1 MNARKSFAGVM
12 ILFMLGIAA
21 AGCSRPVLNASGAP
35 SRSKDQY
42 IRIKRVAVFP
52 FENYSDT
59 KDVDKTI
66 DALLIPVLRDTE
78 IFEAVEDTRFTR
90 DVMKKLKITSTDI
103 LDREAVKKIGDEMN
117 VQGIIYGK
125 ILTYGKGKEKEA
137 GSQVTM
143 DLALVE
149 PSTGVVLWVGNV
161 SSYGGL
167 TVGKVFGVTE
177 GKTDIEVA
185 RQAVRRLGRA
195 LASDVEDMRKK
206 ERKGLIASIRGEEEK
221 EKARLEKLKGE
232 TGKIQG
238 EIDKA
243 KAEAKGIRESASK
256 DAEKVK
262 TDLELQKAA
271 FEAEK
276 SKTQAA
282 QQEIDQEK
290 LKVEVERKK
299 VAEDLK
305 KIEDEKK
312 AIEEARRKA
321 EEAQKKAGE
330 AAPPS
335 TPVAA
340 PAAAPMAA
348 PSAESPAAVPVVP
361 AAPPA
366 GPVAP
371 TEPPVAA
378 PAPPAAPTEPPV
390 APAAPTEPPAA
401 LPAAPA
407 VSPASVPAPP
417 AEIPAP
423 PAPEGAPPVPEPAA
437 PPPAGIPG
445 QQ

>member
-1 MNARKSFAGVM
+1 MTTRK
-12 ILFMLGIAA
+12 ILAALTITISLGLA
-21 AGCSRPVLNASGAP
+21 AGCSRPVLTSSAAP
-35 SRSKDQY
+35 SRAKDQY

-52 FENYSDT
+52 FENYTDV

-66 DALLIPVLRDTE
+66 DALLIPVLRDAE
-78 IFEAVEDTRFTR
+78 IFDAVEDTRFTR

-117 VQGIIYGK
+117 VQGIVYGK
-125 ILTYGKGKEKEA
+125 ILTYGKGKEKDA
-137 GSQVTM
+137 ASQVTM

-149 PSTGVVLWVGNV
+149 PSTGAVLWVGNV
-161 SSYGGL
+161 STYGGL
-167 TVGKVFGVTE
+167 TAGKVFGVTE

-185 RQAVRRLGRA
+185 RQAVRRIGRA
-195 LASDVEDMRKK
+195 LAADVEEMREK
-206 ERKGLIASIRGEEEK
+206 ERKGIVAAIRREEEQ

-243 KAEAKGIRESASK
+243 KAEAKGIRESAAK

-299 VAEDLK
+299 IAEDLK

-312 AIEEARRKA
+312 ALEEARRKA
-321 EEAQKKAGE
+321 EEAAKKAGE
-330 AAPPS
+330 PAPPS
-335 TPVAA
+335 APAA
-340 PAAAPMAA
+340 PAAAPA
-348 PSAESPAAVPVVP
+348 PPAESPAP
-361 AAPPA
+361 
-366 GPVAP
+366 
-371 TEPPVAA
+371 
-378 PAPPAAPTEPPV
+378 
-390 APAAPTEPPAA
+390 
-401 LPAAPA
+401 APA
-407 VSPASVPAPP
+407 VPA
-417 AEIPAP
+417 
-423 PAPEGAPPVPEPAA
+423 GAPAVPEPAA
-437 PPPAGIPG
+437 PPPAGNQG
-445 QQ
+445 K

>member
-1 MNARKSFAGVM
+1 MNTRKSFAGAM
-12 ILFMLGIAA
+12 ILIVLGLG
-21 AGCSRPVLNASGAP
+21 AGCSRPVLNSSGTP
-35 SRSKDQY
+35 SGSKDQY

-66 DALLIPVLRDTE
+66 DALLIPVLRDAE
-78 IFEAVEDTRFTR
+78 IFDAVEDTRFTR
-90 DVMKKLKITSTDI
+90 DVMKKLKVTSTDI

-125 ILTYGKGKEKEA
+125 ILAYGKGKEKEA
-137 GSQVTM
+137 ASQVTM

-149 PSTGVVLWVGNV
+149 PSTGSVLWVGNV

-167 TVGKVFGVTE
+167 TAGKVFGVTE

-195 LASDVEDMRKK
+195 LAADVTDMRAK
-206 ERKGLIASIRGEEEK
+206 ERKGLIAGIRREEDQ

-232 TGKIQG
+232 TGKLQG

-243 KAEAKGIRESASK
+243 TAEAKGIRETASK

-276 SKTQAA
+276 NKTQAA

-299 VAEDLK
+299 IAEDLK

-312 AIEEARRKA
+312 ALEEARRKA
-321 EEAQKKAGE
+321 EEAQKKAIE

-335 TPVAA
+335 APAAPAAPADAAPAPAPAAIPVPPEAVPVPVPA
-340 PAAAPMAA
+340 PAAAPAA
-348 PSAESPAAVPVVP
+348 LE
-361 AAPPA
+361 
-366 GPVAP
+366 
-371 TEPPVAA
+371 
-378 PAPPAAPTEPPV
+378 PAPPP
-390 APAAPTEPPAA
+390 APAGTPA
-401 LPAAPA
+401 
-407 VSPASVPAPP
+407 
-417 AEIPAP
+417 
-423 PAPEGAPPVPEPAA
+423 VPEPAA
-437 PPPAGIPG
+437 PPPAGTPA
-445 QQ
+445 Q

>member
-1 MNARKSFAGVM
+1 MNPRKSFAGVM
-12 ILFMLGIAA
+12 ILIVLGLA
-21 AGCSRPVLNASGAP
+21 AGCSRPVLNSSGMP

-42 IRIKRVAVFP
+42 LRVKRVAVFP
-52 FENYSDT
+52 FENYSET

-66 DALLIPVLRDTE
+66 DALLIPVLRDAE
-78 IFEAVEDTRFTR
+78 IFDAVEDTRFTR

-125 ILTYGKGKEKEA
+125 ILTYGKGKEKDA

-149 PSTGVVLWVGNV
+149 PSTGAVLWVGNV

-167 TVGKVFGVTE
+167 TAGKVFGVTE

-195 LASDVEDMRKK
+195 LASDVEDMREK
-206 ERKGLIASIRGEEEK
+206 ERKGLIATIRGEEEQ

-256 DAEKVK
+256 DADKLK
-262 TDLELQKAA
+262 ADLEMQKAS

-276 SKTQAA
+276 SRTQAA

-290 LKVEVERKK
+290 LKVEIERKK
-299 VAEDLK
+299 IAEDLK

-312 AIEEARRKA
+312 ALDESRKKS

-335 TPVAA
+335 APAVPAVP
-340 PAAAPMAA
+340 PAAAPSA
-348 PSAESPAAVPVVP
+348 PAVP
-361 AAPPA
+361 A
-366 GPVAP
+366 
-371 TEPPVAA
+371 
-378 PAPPAAPTEPPV
+378 
-390 APAAPTEPPAA
+390 EPPAA
-401 LPAAPA
+401 APPSPAVPAGAPA
-407 VSPASVPAPP
+407 
-417 AEIPAP
+417 
-423 PAPEGAPPVPEPAA
+423 VPEPAA
-437 PPPAGIPG
+437 PPPAGSQG
-445 QQ
+445 R